1 MILKIIKN
9 NMRDR
14 PNRNLNLEDCNCCII
29 TCLPCISIWS
39 CLEYAL
45 KGLCCCPCYI
55 DVYCC
60 EKKKKKVIP
69 KQVVVVLPR
78 PNDEENMTN
87 INEIEIQN

>member
-1 MILKIIKN
+1 
-9 NMRDR
+9 
-14 PNRNLNLEDCNCCII
+14 
-29 TCLPCISIWS
+29 
-39 CLEYAL
+39 EYAL

-60 EKKKKKVIP
+60 EKNKKKVKP